1 VRDLNYTT
9 WIKVLIL
16 TAFTLLA
23 GRGVIAKDNSPDRCA
38 EYDHITFGILP
49 FVSAE
54 QLVISFSPLTQYLSK
69 HLNVPVRIETAP
81 TFSEFARRTYEEQRY
96 DILFT
101 APHLFPEA
109 KRRAGYR
116 LIVSVDSPRM
126 WAVIVVPDDSPIH
139 NVKDLIG
146 KRLATVPPT
155 GLATL
160 LARKYLLQNGINPD
174 TDLTMVETPTHDA
187 SLLSSYLKVTDA
199 SVLMQPP
206 YKTAS
211 PQIRKHMR
219 IIARTDSAPH
229 IPISV
234 SPGISITCSGE
245 IAAVLLNMGAT
256 TEGKKVLSHNS
267 FSGFKMTGPEEYEK
281 LRALLVR

>member
-1 VRDLNYTT
+1 M
-9 WIKVLIL
+9 KVLIF
-16 TAFTLLA
+16 TALALLP
-23 GRGVIAKDNSPDRCA
+23 GHGVIAKDNGHASCA

-54 QLVISFSPLTQYLSK
+54 QLVISFSPLTLYLSK

-81 TFSEFARRTYEEQRY
+81 TFAEFAHRTYEEQRY

-109 KRRAGYR
+109 KRKAGYR
-116 LIVSVDSPRM
+116 LIVGVDSPRM
-126 WAVIVVPDDSPIH
+126 WAVIVVPKDSPIH
-139 NVKDLIG
+139 SVKDLVG
-146 KRLATVPPT
+146 KRLATLPPM

-160 LARKYLLQNGINPD
+160 LARKYLIGQGINPD
-174 TDLTMVETPTHDA
+174 TDLVMVETPTHDA

-206 YKTAS
+206 YKSAS
-211 PQIRKHMR
+211 AQIRAHMR
-219 IIARTDSAPH
+219 VIARTDSTPH

-234 SPGISITCSGE
+234 SPRISNVCADE
-245 IAAVLLNMGAT
+245 IKGLLLNMAAT
-256 TEGKKVLSHNS
+256 AEGKTVLSHNS
-267 FSGFKMTGPEEYEK
+267 FSGFKATSPEEYE
-281 LRALLVR
+281 RVRDLLVR